1 MLPNLAALGARGG
14 TTGVTLNPDGSAT
27 LTPKE
32 WEKYKHLIGGPSA
45 SAQPPVVRRDDD
57 SSSEE
62 EGQPLAARRRPPP
75 GAASASTIMHH
86 DGDSGSEEERKPL
99 AARVPARR
107 RARVPT
113 PRGAVED
120 NSPFGMLSND
130 ELASIL
136 NAIGRDDESK
146 ATACEDAHN
155 FCFVV
160 GDKACRDNPKIW
172 RDLAKRIFDYRPTE
186 DDNNVVFGKRLIY
199 DTFRDDANPR
209 DAFNSMCGV
218 TDFADVLA
226 KRFVM
231 FASPAYGEMLW
242 DRWNDVRA
250 DITGLGDAIEDMST
264 EEVNKL
270 AEENYPD
277 IFKTDDWEADA
288 KILFDRAPRKALYLK
303 KYRNDAIFSKLVDN
317 LFKSTVKYLF
327 EDPKAINDMDDDAN
341 AHDVLHMIGEMLGI
355 YIVCLWKLERDRSD
369 FDDKHRSDN
378 DPMPHDAFYTNLNEK
393 DVFIKNLR
401 VRIAYAIDLIM
412 DPKTTPPE
420 EYTDLTKFEGELYD
434 YETESEFDYGK
445 DVRD

>member
-32 WEKYKHLIGGPSA
+32 WNKYKHLIDGPSA
-45 SAQPPVVRRDDD
+45 SARRRKPPVVRHDDD

-62 EGQPLAARRRPPP
+62 EGQPP
-75 GAASASTIMHH
+75 GAASASTIMRH
-86 DGDSGSEEERKPL
+86 DDDSGSEEERKSL

-113 PRGAVED
+113 PPGAVED

-172 RDLAKRIFDYRPTE
+172 RDLAKRIFDYRPAE

-369 FDDKHRSDN
+369 FDDKHGSDN
-378 DPMPHDAFYTNLNEK
+378 DPMPHDVFFTNLDEK
-393 DVFIKNLR
+393 DVFIQNLR
-401 VRIAYAIDLIM
+401 TRIAYAIDLIM

-420 EYTDLTKFEGELYD
+420 KYANFTNFERELYD